1 MIHGY
6 IWKSRYTKKKAKR
19 DFLLSV
25 QNNSSPEVL
34 QKVELFQD
42 MYTDAQCFMGF
53 PRWLSGKE
61 STCQRR
67 RCSFNPWVRKI
78 PWWRKWKPSPVFSPG
93 KSHAQRNVVNYSPWG
108 LKRVGHD
115 LMTKQQ
121 QCFMLIFP
129 QFSSKANSNR
139 YRINKLK
146 LWRTRFSRNR
156 Q

>member
-6 IWKSRYTKKKAKR
+6 IWKSRYTKKRQSKTFY
-19 DFLLSV
+19 FLYKTIHPQRSFRKL
-25 QNNSSPEVL
+25 NFL
-34 QKVELFQD
+34 KTFTL
-42 MYTDAQCFMGF
+42 MQCFMGF
-53 PRWLSGKE
+53 PRWLSAKE

-78 PWWRKWKPSPVFSPG
+78 PWWRKWKLSPVFSPG
-93 KSHAQRNVVNYSPWG
+93 KSHAQRNLVNYSPWG
-108 LKRVGHD
+108 PKRIGHD

-146 LWRTRFSRNR
+146 LWRTRFPRNR